1 MKLTYSIQVCNESR
15 ELFSLLHL
23 LTRVIDDEDYIDVIV
38 DSNNTTDKVDLVLKH
53 FEDRITVHKRPFDTF
68 SKNCQFHIEVAKGD
82 YVFHID
88 ADELPQHS
96 LIKILKQAI
105 KETDAEIIAIPR
117 INIQPDITEEEIE
130 ERKWNVNEVGF
141 INWPDF
147 QLRVHK
153 KCDYIYWTDTLHT
166 KLAGSDKVSGIK
178 PVPKMALWH
187 IKSMDK
193 QNSRWKKDENG
204 EYNINAPSK
213 TDLYDLLM

>member
-38 DSNNTTDKVDLVLKH
+38 DSNNTTEKVDLVLKH
-53 FEDRITVHKRPFDTF
+53 FEDRITVHRRPFDTF

-88 ADELPQHS
+88 ADELPQES
-96 LIKILKQAI
+96 LIKIVKHVI
-105 KETDAEIIAIPR
+105 EETGSEIIAVPR
-117 INIQPDITEEEIE
+117 INIHPDITESEAEEFGFDI
-130 ERKWNVNEVGF
+130 NEVGF
-141 INWPDF
+141 INWPDY
-147 QLRVHK
+147 QLRIHK
-153 KCDYIYWTDTLHT
+153 NCDYIKWTDELHT
-166 KLAGSDKVSGIK
+166 KLTGSEKMSGIK
-178 PVPKMALWH
+178 AVPSLAMWH

-193 QNSRWKKDENG
+193 QTSRWKKDETG
-204 EYNINAPSK
+204 TYTIASPSN